1 MTSASPKGI
10 SILLVDDH
18 PIVRQGY
25 RRVLESQRDFQV
37 VAEAEDAA
45 SAYNAF
51 KALSP
56 DVVVMDISMPG
67 ASGLEAIRNI
77 RARGGRARILVFSMH
92 SEASLVKAAFNAGA
106 GGYVTKSSEPA
117 VLIRAIRSVAHGE
130 RAMSD
135 DIAQVLALE
144 SLAPSGS
151 ALDQLA
157 EREIE
162 ILRQIAAGATNEEV
176 AQNLNLSLK
185 TVQNYHYMIKVKTG
199 LKTDAQL
206 VRLAT
211 RVRPDGVVSGP
222 LRASISACAGPRYP
236 SAAAQAKY
244 RSEPEAAD
252 RSTRQHGRDDGSG
265 SLRRKSPARSPWCR
279 RSGTCPA

>member
-1 MTSASPKGI
+1 MMPGSAKGI

-25 RRVLESQRDFQV
+25 RRVLENQEDFHV
-37 VAEAEDAA
+37 VAEADNAT
-45 SAYNAF
+45 SAYSAF
-51 KALSP
+51 KAHAPHIL
-56 DVVVMDISMPG
+56 VMDISMPG

-77 RARGGRARILVFSMH
+77 RARDGHARILVFSMH

-106 GGYVTKSSEPA
+106 GGYVTKSSEPT
-117 VLIRAIRSVAHGE
+117 VLIRAIRAVARGE

-135 DIAQVLALE
+135 DVAQVLALE
-144 SLAPSGS
+144 SLTPSAS

-162 ILRQIAAGATNEEV
+162 VLRQIAAGATQNEI

-185 TVQNYHYMIKVKTG
+185 TIQNYHYMIKAKTG

-211 RVRPDGVVSGP
+211 DCG
-222 LRASISACAGPRYP
+222 L
-236 SAAAQAKY
+236 
-244 RSEPEAAD
+244 
-252 RSTRQHGRDDGSG
+252 TGS
-265 SLRRKSPARSPWCR
+265 
-279 RSGTCPA
+279 

>member
-25 RRVLESQRDFQV
+25 RRVLENQRDFEV
-37 VAEAEDAA
+37 VAEAENAA
-45 SAYNAF
+45 GAYSAF
-51 KALSP
+51 KAHTP
-56 DVVVMDISMPG
+56 DIVVMDISMPG

-77 RARGGRARILVFSMH
+77 RGRDGHARILVFSMH

-106 GGYVTKSSEPA
+106 GGYVTKSSDPA
-117 VLIRAIRSVAHGE
+117 ALIRAIRSVARGE

-162 ILRQIAAGATNEEV
+162 ILRQIAAGATKEEV

-206 VRLAT
+206 VHLAT
-211 RVRPDGVVSGP
+211 ECGLTG
-222 LRASISACAGPRYP
+222 
-236 SAAAQAKY
+236 
-244 RSEPEAAD
+244 
-252 RSTRQHGRDDGSG
+252 
-265 SLRRKSPARSPWCR
+265 
-279 RSGTCPA
+279 